1 MRTVTVEGIIIKRVN
16 VGEADRILT
25 VMTRDLGKVSVK
37 ATGVRRITSRRASHV
52 ELLNVA
58 KLYLYKGKGMMV
70 LTEVMMVESFE
81 WLKADLRKIGFA
93 YHVCEL
99 VNGLCPEN
107 QENRLVYDLLKR
119 TFERLTAQ
127 DDLAHVAYQFEMELL
142 RLLGYW
148 SSEEELSH
156 QQAVAVIEEILER
169 RLKSRQV
176 IGKMG

>member
-37 ATGVRRITSRRASHV
+37 ATGVRRITSRRSSHV

-58 KLYLYKGKGMMV
+58 RLYLYKGKGMMV
-70 LTEVMMVESFE
+70 LTEVVMMESFE
-81 WLKADLRKIGFA
+81 GLKADLRKIGFA

-107 QENRLVYDLLKR
+107 QENRQVYDLLKR

-127 DDLAHVAYQFEMELL
+127 EDLVRVASQFEIDLL

-148 SSEEELSH
+148 SYEKELSH
-156 QQAVAVIEEILER
+156 LQAVGVIEEILER

-176 IGKMG
+176 IGRMG